1 LQATMQQDN
10 ASATSPKRGIK
21 PIFTKGYKH
30 VPHLKEKLLWL
41 YGYLQGIECQRDHAA
56 AIGISPAAFS
66 TWINGSLFKD
76 GAGNTARANPES
88 IPAKYYGK
96 FIRSCALPAEVV
108 ELSDLDEFKA
118 ALEHFDSQSGGW
130 TKLVGSLPDDDQIEI
145 IAENATR
152 TLVDPDEE
160 DVDGVP
166 RYRVGDR
173 IMVRVANHGWRFGL
187 LLEEDR
193 GGWTALRPSSRAP
206 EAALEG
212 PLLFPRQV
220 PGKPPR
226 FARLDGV
233 GLHRVLVVLTKTAL
247 PTGVLD
253 VILQRPI
260 DSTKLNYVASVL
272 QKRRSADKDAFLLM
286 SRQFIAAAD

>member
-1 LQATMQQDN
+1 MATMQQDR
-10 ASATSPKRGIK
+10 ALAASPKRGIK
-21 PIFTKGYKH
+21 PIFTRGYKH

-41 YGYLQGIECQRDHAA
+41 YGFLQGIECQRDHAT
-56 AIGISPAAFS
+56 AIGVSPAAFS

-96 FIRSCALPAEVV
+96 FVRSCGLPAEVL
-108 ELSDLDEFKA
+108 ELPDVAEFKA
-118 ALEHFDSQSGGW
+118 ALEHFDGQSGGW
-130 TKLVGSLPDDDQIEI
+130 TKLVGSLPDDDRIEI

-160 DVDGVP
+160 EVDGVP

-173 IMVRVANHGWRFGL
+173 IMVRVVNQGWRYGL

-193 GGWTALRPSSRAP
+193 GGWVALQPNARTP
-206 EAALEG
+206 EAALDG
-212 PLLFPRQV
+212 PLLFPRQT

-226 FARLDGV
+226 FARLDGA
-233 GLHRVLVVLTKTAL
+233 GLHRVVVVLSKTAL
-247 PTGVLD
+247 PAGVLD
-253 VILQRPI
+253 VIMQRPI
-260 DSTKLNYVASVL
+260 DPGKLNYVASVL
-272 QKRRSADKDAFLLM
+272 QKRSAAEKDACLLM
-286 SRQFIAAAD
+286 SRQFVAAAD

>member
-1 LQATMQQDN
+1 MATMQQDK
-10 ASATSPKRGIK
+10 ALAASPKRGIK

-41 YGYLQGIECQRDHAA
+41 YGFLQGIECQRDHAA
-56 AIGISPAAFS
+56 ALGISPAAFS

-76 GAGNTARANPES
+76 GAGNAARANPES
-88 IPAKYYGK
+88 VPAKYYNK
-96 FIRSCALPAEVV
+96 FVRSCGLPAEVL
-108 ELSDLDEFKA
+108 ELPDLAEFKV
-118 ALEHFDSQSGGW
+118 ALEHFDSQSGSW
-130 TKLVGSLPDDDQIEI
+130 AKLVSSLPDDERIEI
-145 IAENATR
+145 IAENAMR

-160 DVDGVP
+160 EVDGVP

-173 IMVRVANHGWRFGL
+173 IMVRVANHGWRHAL

-193 GGWTALRPSSRAP
+193 GGWTALRPSARAP
-206 EAALEG
+206 ETALEG
-212 PLLFPRQV
+212 PLLFPLQT

-233 GLHRVLVVLTKTAL
+233 GLHRVVVVLTKTAL
-247 PTGVLD
+247 PSGVLD
-253 VILQRPI
+253 VVLQRPI
-260 DSTKLNYVASVL
+260 DPAKLNYVASVL
-272 QKRRSADKDAFLLM
+272 QKHRAADKDACLLM

>member
-1 LQATMQQDN
+1 MATMQQDRATA
-10 ASATSPKRGIK
+10 ASSKRGIK
-21 PIFTKGYKH
+21 PIYTRGYKH

-41 YGYLQGIECQRDHAA
+41 YGFLQGIESQRDHAA
-56 AIGISPAAFS
+56 AIGVSPAAFS

-76 GAGNTARANPES
+76 DAGNTARANPES

-96 FIRSCALPAEVV
+96 FVRSCGLPAEVL
-108 ELSDLDEFKA
+108 ELPDVPAFKS
-118 ALEHFDSQSGGW
+118 ALEHFDGQSGGW
-130 TKLVGSLPDDDQIEI
+130 TKLVGSLPEDDRIEI

-152 TLVDPDEE
+152 TLVDPEEE

-173 IMVRVANHGWRFGL
+173 IMLRIANQDWRYGL

-193 GGWTALRPSSRAP
+193 GGWIALMPNQRAP
-206 EAALEG
+206 ETNLDG
-212 PLLFPRQV
+212 PLLFPRQI

-233 GLHRVLVVLTKTAL
+233 GLHRVVVVLTRTAL
-247 PTGVLD
+247 PMGVLE
-253 VILQRPI
+253 VVMQRPI
-260 DSTKLNYVASVL
+260 DPGKLNYVASVL
-272 QKRRSADKDAFLLM
+272 QKRRAAEKDDCLLM
-286 SRQFIAAAD
+286 SRQFVAAAD

>member
-1 LQATMQQDN
+1 MATMQQDS
-10 ASATSPKRGIK
+10 ASAASPKRGIK

-41 YGYLQGIECQRDHAA
+41 YGFLPEIECQRDHAA

-76 GAGNTARANPES
+76 GAGNAARANPES
-88 IPAKYYGK
+88 VPAKYYGK
-96 FIRSCALPAEVV
+96 FVRSCGLPAEVL
-108 ELSDLDEFKA
+108 ETPDLAEFKA

-130 TKLVGSLPDDDQIEI
+130 TKLVSSLSDDHRIEI
-145 IAENATR
+145 IAENTTR

-160 DVDGVP
+160 EVDGVP

-173 IMVRVANHGWRFGL
+173 IMVRVANQGWRYGL

-193 GGWTALRPSSRAP
+193 GGWVALRPNQRTP
-206 EAALEG
+206 EAVLDG
-212 PLLFPRQV
+212 PLLFPRQI

-233 GLHRVLVVLTKTAL
+233 GLHRVVVVLTRTAL
-247 PTGVLD
+247 PAGVLD
-253 VILQRPI
+253 VIMQRPI
-260 DSTKLNYVASVL
+260 DPGKLNYVASVL
-272 QKRRSADKDAFLLM
+272 QKRRAAEKDACLLI
-286 SRQFIAAAD
+286 SRQFVAAAD

>member
-1 LQATMQQDN
+1 MATMQQDN
-10 ASATSPKRGIK
+10 ATATSPKRGIK
-21 PIFTKGYKH
+21 PTFTKGYKH

-41 YGYLQGIECQRDHAA
+41 YGFLQEIECQRDHAA

-66 TWINGSLFKD
+66 TWVNGSLFKD

-96 FIRSCALPAEVV
+96 FVRSCGLPAEVI
-108 ELSDLDEFKA
+108 ELPDLAEFKT
-118 ALEHFDSQSGGW
+118 ALEHFESQSGSW
-130 TKLVGSLPDDDQIEI
+130 AKLVGSLPDDDRIEI

-160 DVDGVP
+160 EVDGVP
-166 RYRVGDR
+166 RYRVGER
-173 IMVRVANHGWRFGL
+173 IMLRVANHGWRYGL

-193 GGWTALRPSSRAP
+193 GGWTALRPNPRAP

-247 PTGVLD
+247 PNGVLD

-260 DSTKLNYVASVL
+260 NSAKLNYVASAL
-272 QKRRSADKDAFLLM
+272 QKLRAADKDACLLI
-286 SRQFIAAAD
+286 SRKFIAAPD